1 MELFGALVII
11 CIASIVIM
19 YACDSFDDAAS
30 YLGRNMAPG
39 VRGATINAI
48 GSSMPELF
56 TALFLLF
63 LFQDRDGFAAGV
75 ATTAGSAI
83 FNSVLIPALCI
94 LAVRYRGVL
103 REGDS
108 VRKKIFSIQVTKK
121 SILRD
126 GFFLLMAE
134 AALIWFLGY
143 HIMTW
148 WMGALMLAIYGLY
161 FLFLARGFGE
171 NTDEAPQEIAQE
183 AEDEEGAPPAKW
195 KALLTLDF
203 NQFFFEGR
211 AYSTGSAWIVLSAA
225 TTVIGIACWQLADAV
240 MVSAEALGVPAYFT
254 ALVFA
259 AAATSVPDTVLSV
272 KDALRGEYDDAISN
286 AVGSNTF
293 DITVGLGLP
302 LFLYALI
309 FGNVEVM
316 SADQTQALRIVLF
329 LVTCLVLGTF
339 LLSQK
344 VTAATAYFLLAIY
357 LGWIVF
363 IVYDVSTVL

>member
-1 MELFGALVII
+1 MDLFIALTII
-11 CIASIVIM
+11 VIASIVIM

-108 VRKKIFSIQVTKK
+108 VRKKIFSIRVTKK

-161 FLFLARGFGE
+161 FLFLARGFGG
-171 NTDEAPQEIAQE
+171 NSDEPQEASQE
-183 AEDEEGAPPAKW
+183 AEDEADAPPAKW

-203 NQFFFEGR
+203 NQFFFGGR

-272 KDALRGEYDDAISN
+272 KDALRGEYDDAIAN

-293 DITVGLGLP
+293 DITVGLGFP
-302 LFLYALI
+302 LFLYALL
-309 FGNVEVM
+309 FGDVVVQ

-329 LVTCLVLGTF
+329 LVTSLVLSIF
-339 LLSQK
+339 LLSKK
-344 VTAATAYFLLAIY
+344 VTATTAYLLLAIY
-357 LGWIVF
+357 LGWIAF
-363 IVYDVSTVL
+363 IFYDVSTVL